1 MGGIAESK
9 SELYGL
15 RYMQIDPM
23 RVAIVNLG
31 GVFAF
36 ISRLQNTQ
44 LYENGLKGNIHTIL
58 RVIDIHMDLIKRVTT
73 LKHIGNTGTWL
84 VMVLLALLWVS
95 TPVLAESRQAAIVVD
110 AESGEV
116 LHESNADA
124 SRYPASL
131 TKMMTLY
138 MLFEAMQQ
146 RRMTLDT
153 LMPVSLHAASM
164 PPTKINLKAG
174 EVLSVQDA
182 IPALIVRSAND
193 VAAVVA
199 EALGDTESQ
208 FARMMT
214 DKARKLGMY
223 STTFRNASGLPDWEQ
238 KTTAR
243 DLMILSAR
251 LMQDFPQYYHY
262 FSTRSFSYKGTVYN
276 SHNRMVKNIPGVD
289 GLKTGF
295 IRASGF
301 NVATSAKR
309 GGRRVI
315 AVVMGGQ
322 TAAARDQTMAQLL
335 ERSFGA
341 GENFTSQL
349 ANHAHPVPSRVT
361 PDRSHK
367 QKANTNKLASTA
379 KKSDG
384 RKETRKAASAKQKI
398 WEVQI
403 GSYNAHNRAQAKA
416 QAVTRW
422 LPGSVVISE
431 VEVSKRKMYRA
442 RVVGLLENQARS
454 ACQSLTK
461 QKMECLVVRSHG

>member
-1 MGGIAESK
+1 M
-9 SELYGL
+9 
-15 RYMQIDPM
+15 
-23 RVAIVNLG
+23 NLG

-58 RVIDIHMDLIKRVTT
+58 RVIDKHMNLIKQAAT

-84 VMVLLALLWVS
+84 VMILLALLWAS
-95 TPVLAESRQAAIVVD
+95 TPALAESRHAAIVVD

-153 LMPVSLHAASM
+153 QMSVSLHAASM
-164 PPTKINLKAG
+164 PPTKINLRAG

-199 EALGDTESQ
+199 EALGDTEAQ

-214 DKARKLGMY
+214 DKARKLGMQ
-223 STTFRNASGLPDWEQ
+223 STTFRNASGLPDLEQ
-238 KTTAR
+238 RTTAR

-349 ANHAHPVPSRVT
+349 ANHDYPAPTRLTS
-361 PDRSHK
+361 DRSQK
-367 QKANTNKLASTA
+367 QKASANKPASTA
-379 KKSDG
+379 KKSVPENLASKEKKSDT
-384 RKETRKAASAKQKI
+384 RKETKKAALTKQKV

-403 GSYNAHNRAQAKA
+403 GSYNAHNRARAKA